1 MFQIFF
7 YNLTKCF
14 FRIVFTF
21 YNRLSIH
28 RTEELKKLPK
38 SRNLI
43 VASNHASNL
52 DPILVGLAFPRM
64 LRYLA
69 KEELFRPFIFGGL
82 VRILGGVP
90 VSRADNAS
98 AAGAVRVLLRLLD
111 GGSNVVIFPEGSR
124 SEDGKLLPLEGG
136 VGLIAA
142 HSKTDILPVYIS
154 GSHEAMPPGAVFVK
168 PAKITVTVGQIISF
182 PPEFYKEKGVRE
194 KIVGRLAE
202 SLLALEAEANEKKA
216 M

>member
-7 YNLTKCF
+7 YHITRYF
-14 FRIVFTF
+14 FIVIFTL
-21 YNRLSIH
+21 YNRLSVR
-28 RTEELKKLPK
+28 RTEELKKFPK
-38 SRNLI
+38 DKNLI

-52 DPILVGLAFPRM
+52 DPILVGVAFPRT

-69 KEELFRPFIFGGL
+69 KEELFRPFIFGNF

-90 VSRADNAS
+90 VSRADNAAS
-98 AAGAVRVLLRLLD
+98 AGAVRVLLRLLTQ
-111 GGSNVVIFPEGSR
+111 GSNVVIFPEGSR

-142 HSKTDILPVYIS
+142 HSKIDILPVYIS

-168 PAKITVTVGQIISF
+168 PAKITVTFGQVLSF
-182 PPEFYKEKGVRE
+182 PPEFYKGKDARE
-194 KIVGRLAE
+194 KIVSMLTDSMR
-202 SLLALEAEANEKKA
+202 ALEAEANRKRA
-216 M
+216 G